1 MKKHAYSMNFK
12 IVNMYI
18 IHERWSWTKKD
29 LGAFIFIFQSK
40 NEEANDK
47 RTGPVLGG
55 SHMSGVWG
63 GIIDAS
69 LTLHFAERLQ
79 QT

>member
-18 IHERWSWTKKD
+18 IHEKDDHEPKKD

-40 NEEANDK
+40 NEETNDK
-47 RTGPVLGG
+47 KTGPVLTV
-55 SHMSGVWG
+55 S
-63 GIIDAS
+63 
-69 LTLHFAERLQ
+69 T
-79 QT
+79 